1 MSDEK
6 VKEEAVTQED
16 VSESELDQLMADL
29 ASEDTTDTASST
41 EESPVAE
48 VRQLPT
54 ATTEGESF
62 LADADQSLKLELKGS
77 INLKLCFSSGDRSI
91 EVFCAEEALI
101 CRMADGTEFK
111 IPTGIHK
118 KSRAA

>member
-6 VKEEAVTQED
+6 EKEEAVAQED
-16 VSESELDQLMADL
+16 VSESELDQLMEDL
-29 ASEDTTDTASST
+29 ASEDATASVET
-41 EESPVAE
+41 EEEPVAE
-48 VRQLPT
+48 VRQLP
-54 ATTEGESF
+54 AASRERES
-62 LADADQSLKLELKGS
+62 LVAEAEQSLKLELKGS
-77 INLKLCFSSGDRSI
+77 INLKLCFSSGERSI

>member
-1 MSDEK
+1 MSEK
-6 VKEEAVTQED
+6 KAKEEVED
-16 VSESELDQLMADL
+16 VSESELDQLMEDL
-29 ASEDTTDTASST
+29 ASEDTQPAAK
-41 EESPVAE
+41 EAAVAE

-54 ATTEGESF
+54 ATHSDF
-62 LADADQSLKLELKGS
+62 AADAEQSLKLELKGS
-77 INLKLCFSSGDRSI
+77 INLKLCFNSGERSI

-118 KSRAA
+118 KNRAA

>member
-1 MSDEK
+1 MSEK
-6 VKEEAVTQED
+6 KAKEEVED
-16 VSESELDQLMADL
+16 VSESELDQLMEDL
-29 ASEDTTDTASST
+29 ASEDAPA
-41 EESPVAE
+41 EAKAPAVAE

-54 ATTEGESF
+54 ATTPSDF
-62 LADADQSLKLELKGS
+62 AADAEQSLKLELKGS
-77 INLKLCFSSGDRSI
+77 INLKLCFNSGERSI

-118 KSRAA
+118 KNRAA

>member
-1 MSDEK
+1 MSEKKPKDE
-6 VKEEAVTQED
+6 VED
-16 VSESELDQLMADL
+16 VSESELDQLMEDL
-29 ASEDTTDTASST
+29 ATEDTAPA
-41 EESPVAE
+41 EKAVAE
-48 VRQLPT
+48 VRQLT
-54 ATTEGESF
+54 SNGNGTHSEFA
-62 LADADQSLKLELKGS
+62 ADAEQSLKLELKGS
-77 INLKLCFSSGDRSI
+77 INLKLVFSSGERSI